1 MSGTF
6 CDSHFQQVADE
17 SASPSLVSDAM
28 IKSDKSIVQP
38 KSSLLADNPQ
48 KFINDFL
55 KNELLARFE
64 KGLSQSKKAS
74 PKNKYTTSMD
84 FQLEHFEDFF
94 LAA

>member
-6 CDSHFQQVADE
+6 CDSNSQQPIDVP
-17 SASPSLVSDAM
+17 ASPSVLAGAK

-48 KFINDFL
+48 KFIGDLL

-64 KGLSQSKKAS
+64 NGLGLDKKSS

-84 FQLEHFEDFF
+84 F
-94 LAA
+94 